1 MFQEVCILDAAIS
14 VAIERKNISA
24 CRLKVFPSQKIKFS
38 VPAETSSEW
47 IVSYLQS
54 KKDWIAQKLE
64 SFKKTKGYEATEEI
78 YHGMSIRMLGQDMLF
93 SVHKA
98 EKPLVYIEY
107 RTIHLNMPVPHSP
120 QALTR
125 LFEKWWRKQAQDL
138 YGEILDSLY
147 PIIGKHGIKKPALL
161 VRKMQTLWGS
171 SSPHG
176 NSITLNF
183 YLLKA
188 RKPCIEYVV
197 LHELVHFLYPNHSKG
212 FYDFLTLHMPDWKN
226 RKKILDNDVV
236 RGL

>member
-1 MFQEVCILDAAIS
+1 MPQEVCILGTAIT
-14 VAIERKNISA
+14 VVIERKNIST

-38 VPAETSSEW
+38 VPLETSSEW
-47 IVSYLQS
+47 IVRYLQS
-54 KKDWIAQKLE
+54 KKDWISQKLE
-64 SFKKTKGYEATEEI
+64 NFKKTKGYEATEEI
-78 YHGMSIRMLGQDMLF
+78 CHGMSIRMLGQDMLF

-98 EKPLVYIEY
+98 EKRFVNTEY
-107 RTIHLNMPVPHSP
+107 RTIHINMPAPHSS
-120 QALTR
+120 QALTQV
-125 LFEKWWRKQAQDL
+125 FEKWWRKQAQDL
-138 YGEILDSLY
+138 YEEILDSLY
-147 PIIGKHGIKKPALL
+147 PIIGNHGIKKPALR

-188 RKPCIEYVV
+188 RKPCIEYVI
-197 LHELVHFLYPNHSKG
+197 LHELVHFLYPNHSKK
-212 FYDFLTLHMPDWKN
+212 FYDFLTMYMPDWKN